1 LIKLQKGSDCAV
13 VLYLILKLFHSFFTT
28 IFAFCDAV
36 LFFLLHNFYYNFKI
50 KNIKS
55 ILVVRYDGVG
65 NVVST
70 LPALEILRKRFPQA
84 HIDII
89 VRDVTKD
96 LVEHNPFI
104 DHVIVFDN
112 DWFSYRKNAF
122 FLDKFLYFFFSL
134 NKEFLT
140 LFRTLKQHRYD
151 LMVDLTQKRR
161 NLLLAFL
168 LGIPFRWGFAV
179 AGGSFLLTK
188 RFPYTSQRHALENNI
203 LLVGG
208 SSKDFSRPQIFS
220 TPVIKKIAASLL
232 FSYSFPS
239 KKKVIGFHL
248 GFGKKPSKSWP
259 QARFHSLLVELVHC
273 YNPILI
279 FFGGGGEEDLVR
291 SALSYLH
298 ESFPK
303 KKITVIDL
311 VGRTT
316 LSEMALISRKLDLFI
331 SGDSGPMHVVASMN
345 VPVLA
350 LFGSSIVSE
359 WKPYNSKSVVLKKT
373 NDGDIS
379 FDLYDN
385 HGMKLITV
393 SDALHAA
400 KKMIKK

>member
-1 LIKLQKGSDCAV
+1 M
-13 VLYLILKLFHSFFTT
+13 VLYLILRVLHTFFTS
-28 IFAFCDAV
+28 IFTFCDAV
-36 LFFLLHNFYYNFKI
+36 LFFLFHNLYYNFKI

-70 LPALEILRKRFPQA
+70 LPALEVLRKKFPQA
-84 HIDII
+84 HIDMV

-122 FLDKFLYFFFSL
+122 FLDKFLYFLFSL

-140 LFRTLKQHRYD
+140 LLRTLKKHRYD
-151 LMVDLTQKRR
+151 LMIDLTQKRR

-188 RFPYTSQRHALENNI
+188 RFHYTPQRHALENNI

-208 SSKDFSRPQIFS
+208 TSKDFSRSQIFS
-220 TPVIKKIAASLL
+220 SPAIKKTAKSLL
-232 FSYSFPS
+232 APYSFSS
-239 KKKVIGFHL
+239 KKKVIGLHL

-259 QARFHSLLVELVHC
+259 QPRFHSLLVELVHC
-273 YNPILI
+273 YNPVII
-279 FFGGGGEEDLVR
+279 FFGGEGEEDLVR

-303 KKITVIDL
+303 KKITLIDL

-359 WKPYNSKSVVLKKT
+359 WRPYNSKSVILKSAG
-373 NDGDIS
+373 DDDIS

-385 HGMKLITV
+385 HCMKQISV
-393 SDALHAA
+393 SDVLQAV
-400 KKMIKK
+400 KKMLKK